1 MSVHAIRVSV
11 TMESLPQCSSTFK
24 LQVQVLC
31 WFSVPCLLIL
41 PLNGFVLPFRTAW
54 AS

>member
-1 MSVHAIRVSV
+1 MSVHVIRVSV

-41 PLNGFVLPFRTAW
+41 PSTGFVLAFRMAC